1 MENSLGLSNIYEA
14 LKAAIWDETVGIKI
28 VKLTGND
35 SFAFYAAEID
45 AYKRV
50 GAHYHTEG
58 VEVYQV
64 IEGKGNIYIGTPKA
78 EGEVDWKQ
86 PVSVK
91 AGDCFTVNS
100 HEVHQLINISD
111 ERLVIVF
118 ACPFSHISTD
128 RIIVNGVGS

>member
-1 MENSLGLSNIYEA
+1 MGKSLGVSNIYEA
-14 LKAAIWDETVGIKI
+14 LKDAKWDETVGIKI

-35 SFAFYAAEID
+35 SFAFYASEID

-50 GAHYHTEG
+50 VAHYHTEG

-64 IEGKGNIYIGTPKA
+64 IEGKGNIYIGTPKDD
-78 EGEVDWKQ
+78 GEVDWKQ

-100 HEVHQLINISD
+100 PEVHQLVNISS

-128 RIIVNGVGS
+128 RIIVKGVKD